1 MREVHPGTDDVADGV
16 DGEDEPDPDDLH
28 GLEDH
33 VHLPEA
39 RQTLVP
45 HTGQKLLDVGVS
57 NKLRNKSFVKEIIF
71 TCNRFHTAYI
81 QLHLRQNNISR
92 FLIAQP

>member
-16 DGEDEPDPDDLH
+16 DGEDEPNPDDLH
-28 GLEDH
+28 RLEDH

-57 NKLRNKSFVKEIIF
+57 NKLKTKVLTKLIV
-71 TCNRFHTAYI
+71 NRVCIYCGTFSLT
-81 QLHLRQNNISR
+81 QN
-92 FLIAQP
+92 FP